1 MSAAGD
7 TSRTTRAAE
16 LAQLIR
22 DALAEFDAF
31 ADEFERELLAGSVP
45 EDEFVTASGGAP
57 GHPVQVDTFETSG
70 GDAPAGRRN
79 RGRRRKWLAAQAAAV
94 DRLCADVPSARVVVG
109 PQSDPS

>member
-45 EDEFVTASGGAP
+45 EDEFVTASGVAP

-70 GDAPAGRRN
+70 GDAPAGRRD

-94 DRLCADVPSARVVVG
+94 DRLCADVPSARLVVG